1 MKKSLALFFTL
12 VTTFS
17 VVSTNTVKSNTDI
30 NSYTKGSV
38 GKEIRGS
45 GYWSSSNIREWLN
58 SDKAI
63 VEYTNNPP
71 SSEFMG
77 SKAYDKEA
85 GFLNQF
91 TEEEKKA
98 IAISERRIWVNMG
111 ADEIAAEQ
119 KGEGLPHANI
129 YAPGYLT
136 NYPKFAFNYKNY
148 ANKKDKD
155 KVFLLTPFEAY
166 WYLNQRGFPYKRGNS
181 EFATPMLDSIIVLAK

>member
-17 VVSTNTVKSNTDI
+17 VVSTNTVKANTDI

-98 IAISERRIWVNMG
+98 IAISERRI
-111 ADEIAAEQ
+111 
-119 KGEGLPHANI
+119 
-129 YAPGYLT
+129 
-136 NYPKFAFNYKNY
+136 
-148 ANKKDKD
+148 
-155 KVFLLTPFEAY
+155 
-166 WYLNQRGFPYKRGNS
+166 
-181 EFATPMLDSIIVLAK
+181 

>member
-17 VVSTNTVKSNTDI
+17 VVSINTVKANTDI

-111 ADEIAAEQ
+111 GAGSTGIACLNTNRKFIGIEKDA
-119 KGEGLPHANI
+119 KYFDIACNRI
-129 YAPGYLT
+129 Y
-136 NYPKFAFNYKNY
+136 
-148 ANKKDKD
+148 
-155 KVFLLTPFEAY
+155 
-166 WYLNQRGFPYKRGNS
+166 S
-181 EFATPMLDSIIVLAK
+181 HIS

>member
-1 MKKSLALFFTL
+1 
-12 VTTFS
+12 
-17 VVSTNTVKSNTDI
+17 
-30 NSYTKGSV
+30 
-38 GKEIRGS
+38 
-45 GYWSSSNIREWLN
+45 
-58 SDKAI
+58 
-63 VEYTNNPP
+63 
-71 SSEFMG
+71 MG
-77 SKAYDKEA
+77 
-85 GFLNQF
+85 
-91 TEEEKKA
+91 
-98 IAISERRIWVNMG
+98 V
-111 ADEIAAEQ
+111 DEIAAEQ